1 MTEKINHPAH
11 YLANGVEVID
21 FIESH
26 KLGFSDGNAV
36 KYLVRAGKKNPD
48 TEIEDLEKALWYI
61 DRLCAKYEKREFPK
75 NKITISVDD
84 LTKAHELTEKVN
96 EVITSI
102 IFGWYDTAF
111 AKLTAYISDLKKAKE
126 NLVD

>member
-61 DRLCAKYEKREFPK
+61 NRLIEKKYKMQYFGGILVPELVTAHQL
-75 NKITISVDD
+75 NDSVGRIIACIV
-84 LTKAHELTEKVN
+84 LGSFIKART
-96 EVITSI
+96 
-102 IFGWYDTAF
+102 
-111 AKLTAYISDLKKAKE
+111 KLTAYISDLKKAKE
-126 NLVD
+126 NLAD